1 MSGRFL
7 PEPAARIAILTVLL
21 LPALLTGCASHLEK
35 ERQQLAQQSHQQDVC
50 GQLNYVFNNSS
61 NGFRAIRSQPNFQN
75 KITLWK
81 STYQPLETNCEIW
94 QWSNRYSF
102 VCSKILPDAQ
112 SARAIYDETNA
123 TIRQCIKADNVATWH
138 EPLPDNKGEKTE
150 YRVNGQARGS
160 TEMVNTKGLF
170 SDDWTVYVLI
180 SSPDEGSGRLTTPEK

>member
-1 MSGRFL
+1 MPGRFL
-7 PEPAARIAILTVLL
+7 PEPAVRFVILAVLL
-21 LPALLTGCASHLEK
+21 LPTLLTGCASHLENEK
-35 ERQQLAQQSHQQDVC
+35 QLLAEQPHQQDVC

-61 NGFRAIRSQPNFQN
+61 NGFRAIRSEPNFQN

-112 SARAIYDETNA
+112 SARAIYDETNT
-123 TIRQCIKADNVATWH
+123 TIQQCVKADNVTTRH
-138 EPLPDNKGEKTE
+138 EPLPDNKGERTE
-150 YRVNGQARGS
+150 YRVNGQVRGS
-160 TEMVNTKGLF
+160 TELVNTKGLF

-180 SSPDEGSGRLTTPEK
+180 SSPDEGSGSQP

>member
-7 PEPAARIAILTVLL
+7 PEPAARMAILTVLL
-21 LPALLTGCASHLEK
+21 LTGCASQLEK
-35 ERQQLAQQSHQQDVC
+35 EKQQLAQQPDQQDVC
-50 GQLNYVFNNSS
+50 EQINYVFDNSS

-102 VCSKILPDAQ
+102 VCSKVLPNAQ
-112 SARAIYDETNA
+112 SAQAIYDETNS
-123 TIRQCIKADNVATWH
+123 TIQQCIKAASVETRH
-138 EPLPDNKGEKTE
+138 EQLPDNKGEKTE
-150 YRVNGQARGS
+150 YLLNGQVRGS
-160 TEMVNTKGLF
+160 TQLVNTKGLF

-180 SSPDEGSGRLTTPEK
+180 SSPDSDSGRQATDSTEKQP